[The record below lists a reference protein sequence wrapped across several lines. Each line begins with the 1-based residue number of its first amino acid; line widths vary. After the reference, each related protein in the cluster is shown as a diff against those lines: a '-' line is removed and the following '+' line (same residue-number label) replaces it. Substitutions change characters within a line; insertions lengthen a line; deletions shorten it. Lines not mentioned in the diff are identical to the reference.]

1 VWVSRSVSRTL
12 TSAFAGRP
20 SSTTSSRVDRAS
32 RHRLGQR
39 RPDHRV
45 SLPPRALPQRRRV
58 RRPRRRQP
66 AQGEQRPN
74 RASPAQPGRGPS
86 SQPRH
91 PHDRRHADA
100 LLPNHP
106 GLPQPTHL
114 DPGDVGQAGS
124 QRNFV
129 PSFRCPTSEQFRN
142 LPLAPRMSGHRVR
155 IGATLLDDWCCHGVL
170 SLSPRRWQSVP
181 RGQAPGTG
189 FVRPL
194 LVSRAGNPVKI

>member
-1 VWVSRSVSRTL
+1 LTERRGIGSVSAAQTIVSLSHPGRCRNDA
-12 TSAFAGRP
+12 AFA
-20 SSTTSSRVDRAS
+20 A
-32 RHRLGQR
+32 
-39 RPDHRV
+39 
-45 SLPPRALPQRRRV
+45 
-58 RRPRRRQP
+58 PRRRQP

-155 IGATLLDDWCCHGVL
+155 IGATLL
-170 SLSPRRWQSVP
+170 
-181 RGQAPGTG
+181 
-189 FVRPL
+189 
-194 LVSRAGNPVKI
+194 